1 MKISVKRYSNDVSRA
16 YRVMMRKLNAEGY
29 YTDTKRKA
37 FYISKSEQARE
48 DKKAG
53 TARYK
58 KAESK
63 RVALLDKL
71 EQKQGFTKTKK
82 PHNSERTSKE

>member
-37 FYISKSEQARE
+37 FYISKSEKARE
-48 DKKAG
+48 DKKSG
-53 TARYK
+53 IARYR

-71 EQKQGFTKTKK
+71 EQKQGFTKPKK
-82 PHNSERTSKE
+82 TYNSDRNSKE